1 MDQDSGSGEPRLPIS
16 KAILA
21 VLDRHAVPER
31 QRLATLQAAVE
42 MSYQQV
48 RRRMTGESPWNVDE
62 IKRLASH
69 FGEPLFGL
77 LATLVD
83 DVGHQA
89 TLHLGGVALLFN
101 PAQPSS
107 ATQDTH
113 RPLVAVA
120 GESADHWNIAPFAE
134 AGERQAHEI
143 KRLISGRR
151 PPGAWPSLTT
161 TTTWQLASSS
171 SCAKGSTPSH
181 TGRAR
186 APPGCP
192 GDLAFRRLHPR
203 LDAGRGELSGTCS
216 RGADQKSRCAHH
228 QPDRPDPRRE
238 GPTNELES
246 TLAAYRANSTRKP
259 TPRPTTPGSPARRRP
274 LARSSRRRAYA
285 RRSSF

>member
-1 MDQDSGSGEPRLPIS
+1 MDQDSGSSEPRLPIS

-89 TLHLGGVALLFN
+89 TLHLGGVALPCSIWLG
-101 PAQPSS
+101 PQAPPK
-107 ATQDTH
+107 T
-113 RPLVAVA
+113 RIGPLVAVA
-120 GESADHWNIAPFAE
+120 GESADHWNVVPLAE

-143 KRLISGRR
+143 KRLIFEAA

-161 TTTWQLASSS
+161 TTTWQPASSS
-171 SCAKGSTPSH
+171 SCA
-181 TGRAR
+181 R
-186 APPGCP
+186 
-192 GDLAFRRLHPR
+192 R
-203 LDAGRGELSGTCS
+203 LDAISYRTGENLLAALETS
-216 RGADQKSRCAHH
+216 RFDGFILDWMLGEGNIRDLLPAVRTRSPGAPIIILTGQIKAGGAQED
-228 QPDRPDPRRE
+228 
-238 GPTNELES
+238 ELES
-246 TLAAYRANSTRKP
+246 TLAAYRAQLYEKP
-259 TPRPTTPGSPARRRP
+259 TRMLSLFTALDLGFEPAPRAG
-274 LARSSRRRAYA
+274 
-285 RRSSF
+285 